1 MLKTKAKEMMD
12 LPEIRFPAIQEV
24 VNRPAAT
31 LILAFVGLM
40 SVYFTILGLRG
51 EIGFLAAGDFVFRGF
66 LPILIFPSLWGLLV
80 WGYMVVYSDHK
91 NIAKDRFTSH
101 RRISLTDNRFGNW
114 LIKKRW
120 FQSLLTIPNFLF
132 FLLVVVVGMFGYGGY
147 LQAADSGPINGATFL
162 TWNIWWVG
170 MIFTFPLA
178 GRLWCTMCPL
188 GTVGE
193 WAHRTHVPKHLT
205 AMSLFLRY
213 VSAAIFALT
222 GGMIVGIA
230 LGVIFFQGPI
240 NAVIAAQ
247 GSELSTI
254 EFILGKVPTVS
265 FSTDQVGFISS
276 ALAYFTLAPGNFV
289 SSLFTLAIEG
299 GFPFGQLTAFLWAT
313 LTFFGVVIS
322 AVLGFLIK
330 DYLYQAFIG
339 TPLQQTKD

>member
-147 LQAADSGPINGATFL
+147 LQASDSGPINGATFL

-170 MIFTFPLA
+170 MIFTFP
-178 GRLWCTMCPL
+178 
-188 GTVGE
+188 
-193 WAHRTHVPKHLT
+193 
-205 AMSLFLRY
+205 
-213 VSAAIFALT
+213 
-222 GGMIVGIA
+222 
-230 LGVIFFQGPI
+230 
-240 NAVIAAQ
+240 
-247 GSELSTI
+247 
-254 EFILGKVPTVS
+254 
-265 FSTDQVGFISS
+265 
-276 ALAYFTLAPGNFV
+276 
-289 SSLFTLAIEG
+289 
-299 GFPFGQLTAFLWAT
+299 
-313 LTFFGVVIS
+313 
-322 AVLGFLIK
+322 
-330 DYLYQAFIG
+330 
-339 TPLQQTKD
+339 